1 MYKFVDPNTSSEV
14 VSLPPEALCYNGK
27 YLENEIPG
35 YRTLWVT
42 GRELVEADIQEQ
54 KINGL
59 DGSIYLNKRYST
71 RKITVGYQLLAESN
85 KAFRDAF
92 NKMNL
97 LLSGEQVE
105 ISFADEIDKYFI
117 GTKSESEIPNE
128 GTNSIVSKFEI
139 YCTDPF
145 KYSKTLK
152 EFTPTVNEDGVL
164 ECTIKNEGSMSAN
177 VEYEVINSQANG
189 YLGIVSEYGAME
201 FGKREEAD
209 KELVNFNETLVTLDD
224 FIKATDD
231 VGGKDVMHPNYGTS
245 GKLTIK
251 KMCGDKDWLTFGTQ
265 GTKKGSANG
274 RLRTVTI
281 PVDSNGNKGAT
292 NFYAY
297 MRVLVWA
304 QKMGQTGE
312 MSVSFLTD
320 DNTFICGYNW
330 YKTDTS
336 GNRAHFDMLWHK
348 PNAKSSDALHAKGK
362 TFSFISSHIKTE
374 NPFYWDWGN
383 IDIRK
388 EGSKL
393 TFYYNGNNYSY
404 VIPEVENMVCTKIQI
419 ACKAWDGRLNDKFM
433 HWMGFDTFNFQ
444 KIGVEKWQD
453 VQNRYAKGSTIQI
466 DGENAKIYVNGMPKQ
481 EDEIIGTKYFKV
493 PNGDTVVKFYPSSF
507 VTTQPTI
514 KVRIREA
521 WL

>member
-27 YLENEIPG
+27 YLENEISG

-42 GRELVEADIQEQ
+42 GRELMEADIQEQ

-59 DGSIYLNKRYST
+59 DGSIYLSKRYQP

-105 ISFADEIDKYFI
+105 ISFADETDKYFI
-117 GTKSESEIPNE
+117 GTKAGNEIPSE

-164 ECTIKNEGSMSAN
+164 ECTIKNTGSMPAN
-177 VEYEVINSQANG
+177 VEYEVINNQSNG
-189 YLGIVSEYGAME
+189 YLGIVSEHGAME
-201 FGKREEAD
+201 FGKKEEAD
-209 KELVNFNETLVTLDD
+209 KELVSFNEMLVTIDD
-224 FIKATDD
+224 FYNAPDD
-231 VGGKDVMHPNYGTS
+231 VGGYDAMHSYYNYGTK
-245 GKLTIK
+245 GTLTKK
-251 KMCGDKDWLTFGTQ
+251 KMAGDGWWLGYGTQ
-265 GTKKGSANG
+265 GTVTGSANG
-274 RLRTVTI
+274 GLRTVTI
-281 PVDSNGNKGAT
+281 PVDSSGKTGAK
-292 NFYAY
+292 NFYCWIHALY
-297 MRVLVWA
+297 YAGL
-304 QKMGQTGE
+304 MGQTGE
-312 MSVSFLTD
+312 MSIAFITA
-320 DNTFICGYNW
+320 DNKMICGYNW
-330 YKTDTS
+330 YKTDES
-336 GNRAHFDMLWHK
+336 GNEYYYEFIVHNPNSGEARAVK
-348 PNAKSSDALHAKGK
+348 R
-362 TFSFISSHIKTE
+362 FSQQANHLNSQ
-374 NPFYWDWGN
+374 NPFFWNWGN
-383 IDIRK
+383 TDISK
-388 EGSKL
+388 EGAKL
-393 TFYYNGNNYSY
+393 TFYNYSQHY
-404 VIPEVENMVCTKIQI
+404 SYIVPEVENMECAKIQI
-419 ACKAWDGRLNDKFM
+419 ACKAWRNRTGNKLM
-433 HWMGFDTFNFQ
+433 QWMGFDAVNFQ
-444 KIGVEKWQD
+444 KLGVEKLVD
-453 VQNRYAKGSTIQI
+453 VQNRYPDGSTIQI
-466 DGENAKIYVNGMPKQ
+466 DGENAKIYVNGILKQ

-493 PNGDTVVKFYPSSF
+493 PNGDTVVKFYPSSW